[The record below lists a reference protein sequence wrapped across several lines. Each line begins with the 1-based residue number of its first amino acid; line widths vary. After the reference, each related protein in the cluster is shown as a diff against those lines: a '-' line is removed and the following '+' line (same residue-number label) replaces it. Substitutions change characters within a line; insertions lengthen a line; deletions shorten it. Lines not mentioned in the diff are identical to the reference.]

1 MSKVLVTGA
10 SGFIAKH
17 IVRELLEQGHAV
29 RGTVRSQ
36 RRQTE
41 VEALFPD
48 ASIEFVTL
56 DLTAD
61 AGWDD
66 ALTGVD
72 VLMHTASPFPQ
83 DEPDDPQEL
92 IRPAVDGTL
101 RAMRAAHKAGV
112 SRVILTS
119 SCAAIYK
126 DSAKPP
132 MQRSTEANWTDPDAD
147 FVSAY
152 EASKTLAERAA
163 WEFAEAN
170 DMQLTTINPGGVFG
184 PAMDSNYGTSLEL
197 VERFLDA
204 ADPMYPD
211 INLPAVDVRDVAYM
225 HVHAIG
231 NDETVGE
238 RFAANA
244 GAIDMIDSAKLLAQH
259 YPDNGIK
266 TRKAPNW
273 LLRIVGRFDKT
284 VRQVVGNLGR
294 NSDVDGS
301 KAERVMGFTY
311 IPSNDALLASAAY
324 VTEHRSS

>member
-17 IVRELLEQGHAV
+17 IVRELLEKGHAV
-29 RGTVRSQ
+29 RGTVRSAK
-36 RRQTE
+36 RQAE

-48 ASIEFVTL
+48 AGLEFAML
-56 DLTAD
+56 DLTSD
-61 AGWDD
+61 DGWDD
-66 ALTGVD
+66 ALDGVD

-83 DEPDDPQEL
+83 EEPRDPQEL
-92 IRPAVDGTL
+92 IRPAVDGTM
-101 RAMRAAHKAGV
+101 RAMTAAHKAGV
-112 SRVILTS
+112 RRVILTS

-132 MQRSTEANWTDPDAD
+132 MKQSTEANWTDPDAS

-163 WEFAEAN
+163 WDYAEAN

-184 PAMDSNYGTSLEL
+184 PAMDANYGTSLEL

-204 ADPMYPD
+204 ADPMYPA

-225 HVHAIG
+225 HVHALG
-231 NDETVGE
+231 NDDTIGE

-244 GAIDMIDSAKLLAQH
+244 GAIDMLDAAKLLSTH
-259 YPDNGIK
+259 YPNNGIK
-266 TRKAPNW
+266 TRQAPNF
-273 LLRIVGRFDKT
+273 LLRLLGRFDKT
-284 VRQVVGNLGR
+284 VRQVVGNLDR

-301 KAERVMGFTY
+301 KAERVMGFSY
-311 IPSNDALLASAAY
+311 IPTEDALLASAEY
-324 VTEHRSS
+324 VTANRAG

>member
-36 RRQTE
+36 RRQAE

-48 ASIEFVTL
+48 ASIEFAML

-61 AGWDD
+61 AGWDE

-92 IRPAVDGTL
+92 IRPAVDGTM

-132 MQRSTEANWTDPDAD
+132 LQQSDPRWTDPWGATPEWLPGN
-147 FVSAY
+147 A
-152 EASKTLAERAA
+152 LAPAHTDQQTGTRA
-163 WEFAEAN
+163 E
-170 DMQLTTINPGGVFG
+170 G
-184 PAMDSNYGTSLEL
+184 
-197 VERFLDA
+197 
-204 ADPMYPD
+204 
-211 INLPAVDVRDVAYM
+211 
-225 HVHAIG
+225 
-231 NDETVGE
+231 
-238 RFAANA
+238 
-244 GAIDMIDSAKLLAQH
+244 
-259 YPDNGIK
+259 
-266 TRKAPNW
+266 
-273 LLRIVGRFDKT
+273 
-284 VRQVVGNLGR
+284 
-294 NSDVDGS
+294 
-301 KAERVMGFTY
+301 
-311 IPSNDALLASAAY
+311 
-324 VTEHRSS
+324 